1 MKKKEVKM
9 GMLKA
14 ILVLI
19 IGILLLLQTG
29 GWITMLNPYYG
40 WIIAILVIVVG
51 IVMLMHKKQ

>member
-1 MKKKEVKM
+1 M

-19 IGILLLLQTG
+19 IGLLLLVQTG
-29 GWITMLNPYYG
+29 GWLSMLDPYYG
-40 WIIAILVIVVG
+40 WLIAILVIVIG